1 MMRKLR
7 RAMEIAKSEGVGS
20 LLHRV
25 AMHYDRRTGVI
36 SLLLT
41 PYAVLK
47 LKSISSAQEA
57 IEFVFS
63 NSFLAELIRPMQVR
77 EEIAELVKLVERLR
91 PRTVLEIGTARGG
104 TLFLWTRA
112 AARDATIISIDLPG
126 GLFGG
131 GYPFLRSILYKNLGK
146 DKQRIILLRRDSH
159 DRKTL
164 GIVRD
169 LLGNRLLDFLF
180 IDGDHTYEGV
190 KMDYEMYSPLVRPGG
205 IIAFHD
211 IVPGPEELVG
221 GVPRF
226 WKELKEKIPKDNYL
240 EIVKDWNQGGY
251 GISVLFKG

>member
-1 MMRKLR
+1 MRKLR
-7 RAMEIAKSEGVGS
+7 RAMEIVKSEGVGG
-20 LLHRV
+20 LLRRV
-25 AMHYDRRTGVI
+25 AAYYDSRAGII
-36 SLLLT
+36 SFLLT

-47 LKSISSAQEA
+47 LKSISNAQEA

-63 NSFLAELIRPMQVR
+63 NSFLAELIRPMQIR

-112 AARDATIISIDLPG
+112 AVGDATIISIDLPG
-126 GLFGG
+126 GLYGG

-146 DKQRIILLRRDSH
+146 DEQQIILLRRDSH

-211 IVPGPEELVG
+211 IVEHPRHLNV

-226 WKELKEKIPKDNYL
+226 WQELKKNLPKDKYL
-240 EIVKDWNQGGY
+240 EIVKDWNQGWA
-251 GISVLFKG
+251 GIGVIFKQ

>member
-1 MMRKLR
+1 MRKLR

-211 IVPGPEELVG
+211 IVPHPSKTRCEVSK
-221 GVPRF
+221 F
-226 WKELKEKIPKDNYL
+226 WNEIKTRYNYT
-240 EIVKDWNQGGY
+240 EIVKDQTQKWA
-251 GISVLFKG
+251 GIGIIIV